1 MSNQNNKIK
10 LSRVVEEFNLKT
22 VYEPANIDNVFV
34 IRPDISRPGLPLAG
48 FYKDF
53 EHERIQLIGNMET
66 SYLNSLDEKARYDAI
81 RALFSLNIV
90 CLIVTNGITPFLEMA
105 ELAEKY
111 ETPLYTSTEPTS
123 SITAAMYNRLNVML
137 AEQVTVHGVLV
148 EVYGEGVLILGDSG
162 IGKSETAI
170 ELVKRGHRLI
180 ADDSV
185 DIKRVSSTTL
195 VGEAPELIRHY
206 IELRGIGIVDVSRIF
221 GMGSVKKSE
230 KIQLVINF
238 ELWEPGKEYER
249 LGMDDTMTD
258 ILGISVPSITIPV
271 KPGRNLAVIIE
282 IAAMN
287 NRQRKMGY
295 NAAAEL
301 NKKLINY
308 DI

>member
-66 SYLNSLDEKARYDAI
+66 SYLNSLDEKARYAAI
-81 RALFSLNIV
+81 EALFSLNIV
-90 CLIVTNGITPFLEMA
+90 CLIVTNGITPFPEMA

-137 AEQVTVHGVLV
+137 AERVTVHGVLV

-221 GMGSVKKSE
+221 GMGSVKNSE

-249 LGMDDTMTD
+249 LGMDDTMTE
-258 ILGISVPSITIPV
+258 ILGISVPSITVPV

-301 NKKLINY
+301 NKKLISY
-308 DI
+308 DK

>member
-1 MSNQNNKIK
+1 MSSNKIK
-10 LSRVVEEFNLKT
+10 LSKVVKEFNLSPLYET
-22 VYEPANIDNVFV
+22 PNLDGVYVV
-34 IRPDISRPGLPLAG
+34 RPDVSRPGLPLAG
-48 FYKDF
+48 FFNDF
-53 EHERIQLIGNMET
+53 EPERIQLFGNMEY
-66 SYLNSLDEKARYDAI
+66 SYLDSLSETERYNSLDAY
-81 RALFSLNIV
+81 FSHKVV
-90 CLIVTNGITPFLEMA
+90 CVVLTNSITPFPEMLT
-105 ELAEKY
+105 LAEKY
-111 ETPLYTSTEPTS
+111 NTPLYSSEKPTS
-123 SITAAMYNRLNVML
+123 SMMAAMYSRLHVML
-137 AEQVTVHGVLV
+137 AERVTLHGVLV

-185 DIKRVSSTTL
+185 DVKRVSSTTL

-221 GMGSVKKSE
+221 GMGSVKNSE
-230 KIQLVINF
+230 KIELVINF

-249 LGMDDTMTD
+249 LGMDVVTTD
-258 ILGISVPSITIPV
+258 ILGISVPSITVPV

-301 NKKLINY
+301 NKKLLSI
-308 DI
+308 DE

>member
-22 VYEPANIDNVFV
+22 VYEPDNIDNVFV

-90 CLIVTNGITPFLEMA
+90 CLIVTNGITPFPEMA

-137 AEQVTVHGVLV
+137 AERVTVHGVLV

-180 ADDSV
+180 ADVYKSI
-185 DIKRVSSTTL
+185 IK
-195 VGEAPELIRHY
+195 
-206 IELRGIGIVDVSRIF
+206 
-221 GMGSVKKSE
+221 
-230 KIQLVINF
+230 
-238 ELWEPGKEYER
+238 
-249 LGMDDTMTD
+249 
-258 ILGISVPSITIPV
+258 
-271 KPGRNLAVIIE
+271 
-282 IAAMN
+282 
-287 NRQRKMGY
+287 
-295 NAAAEL
+295 
-301 NKKLINY
+301 
-308 DI
+308 

>member
-34 IRPDISRPGLPLAG
+34 VRPDISRPGLPLAG

-90 CLIVTNGITPFLEMA
+90 CLIVTNGITPFPEMA

>member
-90 CLIVTNGITPFLEMA
+90 CLIVTNGITPFPEMA